1 MQNKLV
7 LKDGTEIIDGF
18 ASKSSANRLM
28 IRIPGNDLVSA
39 AVEFSNKAKTE
50 EITCYYS
57 IDKSVYV
64 GFTDMYSIQYF
75 SDGDYV
81 EIWLNGENTSIK
93 QDLTVPAVY
102 VPAEAVKYNTEEES

>member
-7 LKDGTEIIDGF
+7 LKDGTEIINGF

-28 IRIPGNDLVSA
+28 IRIPGNNLVTA
-39 AVEFSNKAKTE
+39 AVEFSNKEKTE

-57 IDKSVYV
+57 INKTVYK

-75 SDGDYV
+75 SDDDYV

-93 QDLTVPAVY
+93 QELTVPAEY
-102 VPAEAVKYNTEEES
+102 VPAEADNYNVEEDS